1 MASSKTYSV
10 VFCLAALM
18 LTSSVFSVN
27 EDSTQY
33 VIAKSVSR
41 LMKQSH
47 HEFASEYLAMTSGG
61 EEEFTSQYVENRSY
75 SLYLSKDWKSL
86 VLLGDSALEKGFD
99 YYFLRLRLGIALY
112 EQKKYL
118 LAKDHFKKAI
128 EFNSFEDLPKEYLFY
143 CYFFT
148 DHFEESRALART
160 FSSTLSSK
168 LEYQKWK
175 PVDIFSFDLGSKFAT
190 SADIPNASYANIA
203 LGHFIANRVYLY
215 HAYTYYGQGNSNYW
229 WKINQNQYY
238 IKASMPLKND
248 WNLAL
253 SFHAIG
259 RDLLEYP
266 MVKYPPSSA
275 GSFNPRSTKTSN
287 MVESFS
293 LKKNVKKFDYT
304 VGSTVLWLD
313 SLYQFQH
320 DVSATYYP
328 FANRKLALG
337 AVIYVHTSNAYSQ
350 MNFASV
356 PYVSFKPST
365 KISFF
370 SSYLHNEGH
379 NIAEWNGALVNNSPD
394 LTTGRFTL
402 NSTIRLTDN
411 WDLSATYQHEMKQSI
426 YTSNYTFNSF
436 FIGLKFKP

>member
-1 MASSKTYSV
+1 MAGSKTYSV
-10 VFCLAALM
+10 VFVLLLSCF
-18 LTSSVFSVN
+18 SS
-27 EDSTQY
+27 
-33 VIAKSVSR
+33 
-41 LMKQSH
+41 
-47 HEFASEYLAMTSGG
+47 FAQ

-86 VLLGDSALEKGFD
+86 VLLGDSALDKGFD

-118 LAKDHFKKAI
+118 LAKDHFIKAI
-128 EFNSFEDLPKEYLFY
+128 EFNSLEDLPQEYLFY

-148 DHFEESRALART
+148 DHFEESRALAKT
-160 FSSTLSSK
+160 FSPALKSK

-175 PVDIFSFDLGSKFAT
+175 PVDIFSFDMGSKLTA
-190 SADIPNASYANIA
+190 SADIPNAGYANIA

-215 HAYTYYGQGNSNYW
+215 HAYTYYGQGNSNYL

-266 MVKYPPSSA
+266 KVNYPPSGPGA
-275 GSFNPRSTKTSN
+275 WKPTSTKTSN
-287 MVESFS
+287 FVESFS
-293 LKKNVKKFDYT
+293 LKKSVKKFDYT

-328 FANRKLALG
+328 FANNKVAVG
-337 AVIYVHTSNAYSQ
+337 AVLYTHTSNAYSQ
-350 MNFASV
+350 MSFAAV
-356 PYVSFKPST
+356 PFVSIKPSS
-365 KISFF
+365 KISMYT
-370 SSYLHNEGH
+370 SYLYNQRN

-394 LTTGRFTL
+394 FTSGRFTL
-402 NSTIRLTDN
+402 NTTFRLSTKLDA
-411 WDLSATYQHEMKQSI
+411 SVTYQYEMKKAY
-426 YTSNYTFNSF
+426 YTADYNFNSF
-436 FIGLKFKP
+436 FVSLKYKPQ